1 MSSIPKV
8 QTVNLL
14 GIDVS
19 ALRREEVVG
28 LCENCI
34 AKRSSLLLGVV
45 NVAKAVKSRKDQQL
59 RESLHEADIVLADGA
74 PIVWLSKLIGEPLP
88 ERVAGIDIMYRLL
101 ELSSKKDYSVYFLG
115 AEQRVLEKVVKA
127 IQTGYPGVTVAGYR
141 NGFFPESED
150 KEVAE
155 LIRKSAADIIFV
167 AMPSPKKEKF
177 LKKWHDYINVPVC
190 HGVGGSFDIIA
201 GVTKRAPTWM
211 QKCGLEWLYRT
222 IQEPR
227 RMWKRY
233 LFTNTVFIK
242 LSLAAILS
250 ARVRQLF
257 RTLSFKDTSN
267 ARGQNI

>member
-1 MSSIPKV
+1 MSSLPKV

-19 ALRREEVVG
+19 AVRTKEVVG
-28 LCENCI
+28 LCEKCI
-34 AKRSSLLLGVV
+34 VKRSSLLLGVV

-59 RESLHEADIVLADGA
+59 RESLTEADIILADGV

-101 ELSSKKDYSVYFLG
+101 ELSSKKNLRVYFLG
-115 AEQRVLEKVVKA
+115 AKQQVVQKVVKA
-127 IQTGYPGVTVAGYR
+127 ITTEYPGVIVAGYR
-141 NGFFPESED
+141 NGFFQESDD
-150 KEVAE
+150 KEVAG
-155 LIRKSAADIIFV
+155 LIRKSSADIIFV

-177 LKKWHDYINVPVC
+177 LKKWHDYMNVPVC
-190 HGVGGSFDIIA
+190 HGVGGSFDIVA
-201 GVTKRAPTWM
+201 GVTKRAPSWM

-257 RTLSFKDTSN
+257 RSLPFKGISN
-267 ARGQNI
+267 ARGHNI